1 MKNNMASVK
10 LSAVV
15 SFIMGIVFCT
25 ITYAWGELPRYEI
38 KASFDPR
45 QHTLEATQ
53 AVTFT
58 NNSSKPVTNIYFHI
72 YPHRTYSRDE
82 ISMLNRYAGY
92 FKVTPYPEGFQP
104 GGMDIKD
111 VHSGSRRLSYI
122 IEGADATI
130 LNVSLA
136 DELAP
141 GESIT
146 IDMSYSVVIPHSYGR
161 FGWHQNITV
170 LTRWYP
176 ILSVLDDAGWHNYPY
191 YIYHQPFF
199 SDAAYYTLYM
209 TVPHGQCVVSGGTPA
224 EETPHEDG
232 TKTVKFSSKIPDA
245 GPGGWHFC

>member
-1 MKNNMASVK
+1 MASVK

-191 YIYHQPFF
+191 YIYSSAVFQRCGVLHTVYDCATRSMCCQWRH
-199 SDAAYYTLYM
+199 SGRRDA
-209 TVPHGQCVVSGGTPA
+209 P
-224 EETPHEDG
+224 
-232 TKTVKFSSKIPDA
+232 
-245 GPGGWHFC
+245 